1 MAALGRKQTFED
13 SGCRRG
19 GDHDASA
26 TLHRRSRR
34 RRDDARRLL
43 GLTPVTGEEYQG
55 AARGVRSGSSSV
67 TSMYPTW
74 TVAGQDVSTQSIVLF
89 VVVFVSLVFGPSWI
103 ARLEGL
109 EAWRIRRAQLVLAVA
124 PLVVGR
130 LHFVVNNPYFY
141 SRAPW
146 RAFVPWGGGI
156 HMSGALI
163 GILVG
168 APLVARYYRI
178 PIAKFCDGLV
188 PIVCL
193 AAAAMRLGCMLAGCC
208 FGTPCDHGWCV
219 VYPRGSFP
227 YLMQQQA
234 GMVAADAAHSLA
246 VHPAPLYFLA
256 SGVFAAVV
264 ALVVNRRKHYDG
276 QVVWV
281 GLVALFGTTTA
292 VEPFRALENHRAF
305 WGGIPQ
311 LAWVEAALA
320 VVGIVGLAIGA
331 LRHRRPVTTDAIG
344 PAPLVQAA
352 GSTRDR

>member
-1 MAALGRKQTFED
+1 MTREPT
-13 SGCRRG
+13 
-19 GDHDASA
+19 A
-26 TLHRRSRR
+26 TPN
-34 RRDDARRLL
+34 RLL
-43 GLTPVTGEEYQG
+43 GLTLATGREYQD
-55 AARGVRSGSSSV
+55 AARGARTGFSSV
-67 TSMYPTW
+67 TSMYPTL
-74 TVAGQDVSTQSIVLF
+74 TVAGHDVWTQSIVL
-89 VVVFVSLVFGPSWI
+89 VVVILVSLVFGPAWI

-109 EAWRIRRAQLVLAVA
+109 EAWRIRRAQLMLAVA

-188 PIVCL
+188 PVVCL

-208 FGTPCDHGWCV
+208 YGTPCDHGWCV

-234 GMVAADAAHSLA
+234 GVVSADAMHSLA

-256 SGVFAAVV
+256 SGVFAAGV
-264 ALVVNRRKHYDG
+264 ALVVNAHKRYDG

-292 VEPFRALENHRAF
+292 LEPFRALENHRAF

-311 LAWVEAALA
+311 LAWVEATLA
-320 VVGIVGLAIGA
+320 VVGVIGLAIGE
-331 LRHRRPVTTDAIG
+331 LRHRRPGTPDRLES
-344 PAPLVQAA
+344 PPLVQTVA
-352 GSTRDR
+352 STRER